1 MKLYEATRSRKL
13 INEFHELGLCISYDR
28 LMDIMSSME
37 STVVKK
43 YEEENVVYPLSL
55 PTGTFT
61 TIEADNLDR

>member
-1 MKLYEATRSRKL
+1 MKLYEATRSKKL
-13 INEFHELGLCISYDR
+13 ITEFHALGLYISYEH
-28 LMDIMSSME
+28 LLEILSTME

-43 YEEENVVYPLSL
+43 FEEEKVVYPLTL